1 MENKIAMKENPP
13 MNLTIFFVNDCFKT
27 IGKLQ
32 NFTIGSSTGLDIKIK
47 HKKTQF
53 NLNMFLYNETSFI
66 VINTKG
72 SILIFLDF
80 FYNN

>member
-13 MNLTIFFVNDCFKT
+13 MNLRIFFVNDYFKT

-80 FYNN
+80 LYNN

>member
-13 MNLTIFFVNDCFKT
+13 MNLRIFFVNDYFKT